1 MKTNI
6 SKKTVALLFLGA
18 MLALANTSASAL
30 TLEARWVDGTAAAL
44 EAPTNVTMNKFGWG
58 AVFNVPKGNGAWV
71 HLALPTPV
79 IEDGVRTKLL
89 KTLVQY
95 NGNATIDRVDVWDG
109 PVRIASQ
116 AVNWTGNHLAFGNW
130 GTVFIPNFP
139 QILYGV
145 NISLH
150 VKNNCPFLICAAQT
164 MNLVSAGGDFYN

>member
-6 SKKTVALLFLGA
+6 SKKLAALLFLGA
-18 MLALANTSASAL
+18 MLGLAHTSASAL
-30 TLEARWVDGTAAAL
+30 TLEARWAHGTGASL
-44 EAPTNVTMNKFGWG
+44 QAPTNVSMNKFGWG
-58 AVFNVPKGNGAWV
+58 AVLTVPQGAGAWV
-71 HLALPTPV
+71 HLDLPTPV
-79 IEDGVRTKLL
+79 IEDGIRTKLF

-145 NISLH
+145 SISMH
-150 VKNNCPFLICAAQT
+150 VKNVCSPFILLCVNKS
-164 MNLVSAGGDFYN
+164 M